1 MKLGWYARGAAA
13 RTILGYMVVQQIPPR
28 PGGSFFLLLRRRRPA
43 EEEHR
48 RNNVQRPNQQEY
60 SQQTRILR
68 ILYNK
73 LHHGAG

>member
-1 MKLGWYARGAAA
+1 MKLGWYARGAA
-13 RTILGYMVVQQIPPR
+13 RTSLGYMVVQIPPR

-60 SQQTRILR
+60 SQQTRIL
-68 ILYNK
+68 YNK